1 MAILRGLKE
10 RYEVHHGVSIADS
23 ALVTAAQL
31 SDRYIT
37 ERFLPDKAIDLID
50 EAAAKLKMDATS
62 RPQELDE
69 VSRRLLQVQMEQ
81 ISLQTEADED
91 PRARAQLAKL
101 EGEAATLLARQADL
115 NLRWEAEK
123 GKLTRLSNIKE
134 EIERV
139 SMEVEQAENEYE
151 LERAAEL
158 KYGKLPSLKAELE
171 QAEAEAEAESQA
183 AREGKGGAEEGPPL
197 LRSLVAASDVAAVLS
212 QWTGIPS
219 DRMLRAEAEK
229 LLELPALLASRVKG
243 QATAVEAVADAIMR
257 SRAGLADPSRPLASF
272 LFLGPTGVGKTELAK
287 ALAAALFDDEDNM
300 VRLDTA

>member
-1 MAILRGLKE
+1 MKAGD
-10 RYEVHHGVSIADS
+10 V
-23 ALVTAAQL
+23 
-31 SDRYIT
+31 
-37 ERFLPDKAIDLID
+37 AIDVVD
-50 EAAAKLKMDATS
+50 EM
-62 RPQELDE
+62 
-69 VSRRLLQVQMEQ
+69 RRSV
-81 ISLQTEADED
+81 
-91 PRARAQLAKL
+91 R
-101 EGEAATLLARQADL
+101 
-115 NLRWEAEK
+115 
-123 GKLTRLSNIKE
+123 
-134 EIERV
+134 
-139 SMEVEQAENEYE
+139 
-151 LERAAEL
+151 
-158 KYGKLPSLKAELE
+158 
-171 QAEAEAEAESQA
+171 EAESQA